1 MSVRFF
7 KYGALLLLTAC
18 RTAQQAAIGPHVP
31 EPVAPTMTPVSLP
44 PRAPLLTMPAAAVP
58 APTARA
64 LVQHLADSA
73 FAAPMWNNARWGV
86 LIVDVAS
93 GDTIVAH
100 DVDKLF
106 MPASNQKLL
115 TAAIALQQLGPE
127 YRWRTPLLL
136 RGFQRG
142 ATWHGDLLVVGYGDP
157 SVSDSSRA
165 GHAFSAFAPIVSAL
179 SKRGITHIV
188 GDVRTLGDVFTGAT
202 TGFGWA
208 VDDGD
213 DAYGAAID
221 ELLFNDGLLTLR
233 VTAGAQVGSAVRV
246 TRAPTAAYPPLVIR
260 ATTRGIGTVG
270 ERLRA
275 VYDTT
280 ATAIEVTG
288 TMPVGDSA
296 KLSLAYRHPND
307 AYRAALRET
316 IVAAGVRIGSA
327 TNVATKRMR
336 DTLTDTLVVLESPP
350 LRDVLPR
357 MQKPSQNQIAEML
370 FRTSGWMG
378 SHDGSADSA
387 RAVGARTLAL
397 WGVTNADAA
406 YRDGSGLSRHD
417 YVTPRAIVRVL
428 DTMRQSPWFSI
439 YRDALPLA
447 GVDGTIAN
455 RMKSTA
461 AAGNAHAKT
470 GTVDKARSLSGYV
483 TTADGHLVLFS
494 MLCNNFTVPNREVE
508 RVQDLL
514 VSTLA
519 ALRITDE
526 IRTRDR

>member
-1 MSVRFF
+1 MR
-7 KYGALLLLTAC
+7 YGVGRLTFGMCAIALLQTAC
-18 RTAQQAAIGPHVP
+18 RTASPLVIAPHVP
-31 EPVAPTMTPVSLP
+31 EPVAPIMTPV
-44 PRAPLLTMPAAAVP
+44 AVP
-58 APTARA
+58 APLSRS

-73 FAAPMWNNARWGV
+73 LAAPMWNNARWGV

-100 DVDKLF
+100 DADKLF

-127 YRWRTPLLL
+127 YRWHTPVML
-136 RGFQRG
+136 RGYQRG
-142 ATWHGDLLVVGYGDP
+142 TTWHGDVLVVGSGDP
-157 SVSDSSRA
+157 SVSDSLRG
-165 GHAFSAFAPIVSAL
+165 GHAAATFAPIIAAL
-179 SKRGITHIV
+179 STRGITRII
-188 GDVRTLGDVFTGAT
+188 GDVRTFGDAFTGAT

-213 DAYGAAID
+213 EAYGAAID

-233 VTAGAQVGSAVRV
+233 VTAGASVGATVRIR
-246 TRAPTAAYPPLVIR
+246 RAPTSAYPPLLIR

-275 VYDTT
+275 SYDST
-280 ATAIEVTG
+280 AAAIAVTG
-288 TMPVGDSA
+288 TLPVGDSA
-296 KLSLAYRHPND
+296 KLTLAYRHPND

-316 IVAAGVRIGSA
+316 IVASGVRMTAAGSTA
-327 TNVATKRMR
+327 LARARMR
-336 DTLTDTLVVLESPP
+336 DTSMDTLVVLESPP

-370 FRTSGWMG
+370 FRTTGHVG
-378 SHDGSADSA
+378 SNDGSADSA

-397 WGVTNADAA
+397 FGVTNADVA

-428 DTMRQSPWFSI
+428 DAMRRSPWFSI

-447 GVDGTIAN
+447 GVDGTIAS
-455 RMKSTA
+455 RMRGTA
-461 AAGNAHAKT
+461 AANNAHAKT

-519 ALRITDE
+519 SLRIADV
-526 IRTRDR
+526 IGTRDR

>member
-1 MSVRFF
+1 MTYRAKIRVVAVC
-7 KYGALLLLTAC
+7 ALALVQTAC
-18 RTAQQAAIGPHVP
+18 RTAAPVVIGPHIP
-31 EPVAPTMTPVSLP
+31 EPTAPFMTPVV
-44 PRAPLLTMPAAAVP
+44 VP
-58 APTARA
+58 APTARSI
-64 LVQHLADSA
+64 VQQLADSA
-73 FAAPMWNNARWGV
+73 FAAPMWSNARWGV

-100 DVDKLF
+100 DADKLF

-127 YRWRTPLLL
+127 YRWHTPVLL
-136 RGFQRG
+136 RGVQHG
-142 ATWHGDLLVVGYGDP
+142 KTWHGDVLVVGSGDP
-157 SVSDSSRA
+157 SVSDSLRS
-165 GHAFSAFAPIVSAL
+165 GHANAAFAPITAAL
-179 SKRGITHIV
+179 AKRGITRIV
-188 GDVRTLGDVFTGAT
+188 GDVRTLGDAFTGAT

-213 DAYGAAID
+213 EAYGAAID
-221 ELLFNDGLLTLR
+221 ELLLNDGLLTLR
-233 VTAGAQVGSAVRV
+233 VTAGTTLGSTVRV
-246 TRAPTAAYPPLVIR
+246 QRAPTAAYPPLVIR
-260 ATTRGIGTVG
+260 ATTRGSGAVG

-275 VYDTT
+275 NYDSTT
-280 ATAIEVTG
+280 TTIEVTG
-288 TMPVGDSA
+288 TLPLGDSA

-316 IVAAGVRIGSA
+316 IVTSGVRMTLASPTILARERLHG
-327 TNVATKRMR
+327 TII
-336 DTLTDTLVVLESPP
+336 DTLIVLESPP

-357 MQKPSQNQIAEML
+357 MQKPSQNQIAELL
-370 FRTSGWMG
+370 FRTAGRVG
-378 SHDGSADSA
+378 SNDGSADSA

-397 WGVTNADAA
+397 FGVTNADVA

-417 YVTPRAIVRVL
+417 YVTPRAIIRVL
-428 DTMRQSPWFSI
+428 DSMRRSPWFSI

-455 RMKSTA
+455 RMKGTA

-494 MLCNNFTVPNREVE
+494 MLCNNFTAANREVE

-519 ALRITDE
+519 ALRIVDV
-526 IRTRDR
+526 IGTRDR